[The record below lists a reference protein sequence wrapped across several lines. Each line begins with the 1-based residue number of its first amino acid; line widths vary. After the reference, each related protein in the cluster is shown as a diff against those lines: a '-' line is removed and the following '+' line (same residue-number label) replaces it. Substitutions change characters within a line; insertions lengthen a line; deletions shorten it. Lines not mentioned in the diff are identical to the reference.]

1 MWNLWVALSMQAA
14 SNFFFF
20 SLNLEEY
27 LLNVKG
33 QQYTLLFLL
42 FHAGV
47 TPVSLCIVEQAMKC
61 APCVV

>member
-1 MWNLWVALSMQAA
+1 MQAA

-47 TPVSLCIVEQAMKC
+47 TPVSLRIVEQAMKC